1 MNKQEQN
8 LFKLEIFF
16 FFQEINTFAQQG
28 YVKLIKKSTLLQMLF
43 FLTFNSSKNTE
54 NSFYSII
61 FFFNFWSNKCSL
73 DEHKNDLTNPT
84 LLNRSV
90 HALSFI
96 S

>member
-28 YVKLIKKSTLLQMLF
+28 YVKLIKIVTLLQMLF

-54 NSFYSII
+54 KQFLQY
-61 FFFNFWSNKCSL
+61 FFFQFLIK
-73 DEHKNDLTNPT
+73 
-84 LLNRSV
+84 
-90 HALSFI
+90 
-96 S
+96 